1 MLSNGLIVFALC
13 DCDSI
18 TAHSALLLLRCRL
31 AVTAMGQIST
41 GSGNCTLLLSLSLFS
56 FCRTTATGL
65 SWPGLQFSS
74 HFAQGDDGRAWRCG
88 CVQGTGALAASG
100 LLSIGCSPTGNTR
113 ARISWPL
120 SVSAN
125 AIMHDPRSSAADL
138 EAGVVGRAP
147 KRKGPGG
154 EGLCPGQAI
163 CYVESY

>member
-1 MLSNGLIVFALC
+1 
-13 DCDSI
+13 
-18 TAHSALLLLRCRL
+18 
-31 AVTAMGQIST
+31 MGQIST
-41 GSGNCTLLLSLSLFS
+41 GSGNCTLLLSLFFS
-56 FCRTTATGL
+56 FCRTTATVL

-125 AIMHDPRSSAADL
+125 AGPRLPMPSCMTRGLRLQISRKGSPGDLGRQLPACGNLL
-138 EAGVVGRAP
+138 EAAVHMHMLCLLNRA
-147 KRKGPGG
+147 
-154 EGLCPGQAI
+154 QSAT
-163 CYVESY
+163 